1 MEFAA
6 SAEME
11 RSFVATQWMR
21 WKRALLGQSSS
32 APLMRHVETLHLG
45 RKRELLLVECGG
57 RRYLI
62 TASGDSLSAPV
73 GVLSNPLA
81 IDESSWQQNGER

>member
-6 SAEME
+6 TAAME

-21 WKRALLGQSSS
+21 WKRVLLGRSS
-32 APLMRHVETLHLG
+32 AVPLMRHVETLHLG
-45 RKRELLLVECGG
+45 RKRSLLLVECGG
-57 RRYLI
+57 GHYLI

-73 GVLSNPLA
+73 GVLQNPLMT
-81 IDESSWQQNGER
+81 DESGWQQRGEQ

>member
-6 SAEME
+6 TTEME
-11 RSFVATQWMR
+11 QSFIATQWMR
-21 WKRALLGQSSS
+21 WKRTLIRRSSS

-45 RKRELLLVECGG
+45 RKRSLLLVECEGG
-57 RRYLI
+57 RYLI

-73 GVLSNPLA
+73 GMLA
-81 IDESSWQQNGER
+81 KPSMTNESSWQQRGEG